1 MVWSQ
6 KSITRRKLEI
16 VKYVEIKQYA
26 PEKPM
31 GQRRNQKRKIFLN
44 IEENE
49 YGNTMYQNLWDAAK
63 AVLRKKFI
71 VANAY
76 WH

>member
-1 MVWSQ
+1 
-6 KSITRRKLEI
+6 
-16 VKYVEIKQYA
+16 
-26 PEKPM
+26 M

-49 YGNTMYQNLWDAAK
+49 YGNTPNQNLWDAAK

-71 VANAY
+71 VINAY
-76 WH
+76 